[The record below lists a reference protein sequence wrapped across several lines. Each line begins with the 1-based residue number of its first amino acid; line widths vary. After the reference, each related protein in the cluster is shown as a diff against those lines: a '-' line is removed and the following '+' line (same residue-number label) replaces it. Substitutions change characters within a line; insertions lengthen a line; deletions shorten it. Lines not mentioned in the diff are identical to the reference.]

1 MKPTFFAR
9 LCRYYLLF
17 SAGFIAF
24 LIALAILEKEGMP
37 RVWIGHLFMLA
48 TIVLYATIGL
58 LSRTSNVLEY
68 YVAGRKVPAMFN
80 GMATAADWISAASFI
95 SLAGG
100 LYLHGFDGL
109 AYIMGWTGGY
119 CLVALLIAPFLRKFG
134 QYTIPDFLAERY
146 RSPNG
151 NGRPVRIIAVCATII
166 VSFIYVVAQIYA
178 VGLIAS
184 RFTGVDFSVGIFLGL
199 ASILVCSFLGGMRA
213 ITWTQVAQY
222 IIILV
227 AFLIPAIWLAVKH
240 SDNPIPQLAYGKILA
255 QLSAREQILEKDPKE
270 QQVRA
275 IFKQRAD
282 EYQDKL
288 DGLPA
293 SWENGRLQAQQRL
306 DKIRL
311 RNASLMD
318 IRNAER
324 ALIAYPKSAEDALQ
338 AWSEARTT
346 NLERSL
352 PMTPHATPFPAENR
366 EQSDIKRN
374 NFLAL
379 AFCLMLGTA
388 ALPHLLMR
396 SYTTPSVHASRISV
410 FWTLFFILLIYLT
423 IPALAVLVKYD
434 IYTALV
440 GSEFS
445 QLPNWVSYWA
455 NVDKLN
461 PLISIVDTNRDGI
474 VQLAEIA
481 IDGDVLV
488 LATPE
493 IAGLPYVISGLVAAG
508 GLAAALSTADGLLLA
523 ISNALSHDVYYKIV
537 DPQASTQKRV
547 TISKLLLL
555 AVAFIA
561 AYIASQKPADILSL
575 VGAAFSL
582 AASTLFPA
590 LVLGVFWKRA
600 NHHGAIAGMLA
611 GFLVCLYYM
620 LHTNPILGGSIAN
633 QWFHIA
639 PISAGVFGVPA
650 GLITLYVISMLT
662 RPPQRQIG
670 ALVDYLRTPESLA
683 APGLPPAR
691 NINGNSGNNSN
702 NSNNSNSGN
711 SSSSR

>member
-1 MKPTFFAR
+1 MKTTRTFFQR
-9 LCRYYLLF
+9 LRSYYLLF
-17 SAGFIAF
+17 TGGFVCF
-24 LIALAILEKEGMP
+24 LISLAALEQEGMP
-37 RVWIGHLFMLA
+37 RVWIGYLFMFA
-48 TIVLYATIGL
+48 TIVLYASIGV

-68 YVAGRKVPAMFN
+68 YVAGRRVPAMFN

-119 CLVALLIAPFLRKFG
+119 CLVALLIAPYLRKFS

-146 RSPNG
+146 GGAANPD
-151 NGRPVRIIAVCATII
+151 GRGGRAVRVLAVIATII
-166 VSFIYVVAQIYA
+166 VSFTYVVAQIYA

-227 AFLIPAIWLAVKH
+227 AFLIPAIWLSAKH
-240 SDNPIPQLAYGKILA
+240 SDNPIPQVAYGKLLPK
-255 QLSAREQILEKDPKE
+255 LSARENVLQNDPKE
-270 QQVRA
+270 AEVRA
-275 IFKQRAD
+275 IFRQRAAD
-282 EYQDKL
+282 YQARINT
-288 DGLPA
+288 LPA
-293 SWENGRLQAQQRL
+293 SWEAGRIDAQRKL
-306 DKIRL
+306 DTIKL
-311 RNASLMD
+311 RNTSLLE
-318 IRNAER
+318 IRSVER
-324 ALIAYPKSAEDALQ
+324 ALIAYPKSADEALRLWSDARDQ
-338 AWSEARTT
+338 
-346 NLERSL
+346 NLVRAE
-352 PMTPHATPFPAENR
+352 PITPHATPYPGDPAT
-366 EQSDIKRN
+366 SDIKRN

-379 AFCLMLGTA
+379 VFCLMLGTA
-388 ALPHLLMR
+388 ALPHILMR
-396 SYTTPSVHASRISV
+396 SYTTPSVHETRVSV

-434 IYTALV
+434 IYNALV
-440 GSEFS
+440 GIDY
-445 QLPNWVSYWA
+445 QHLPNWVSYWT

-461 PLISIVDTNRDGI
+461 PLFSIADVNRDGI
-474 VQLAEIA
+474 VQLAEIT
-481 IDGDVLV
+481 IDADVLV

-523 ISNALSHDVYYKIV
+523 ISNALSHDVYYKLV
-537 DPQASTQKRV
+537 DRGASTQKRV

-561 AYIASQKPADILSL
+561 AYAASTKPGDILSL

-582 AASTLFPA
+582 AGSTLFPA

-600 NHHGAIAGMLA
+600 NHQGAIAGMVV
-611 GFLVCLYYM
+611 GFVVCVYYM
-620 LHTNPILGGSIAN
+620 LHTNPILGGAAAG

-639 PISAGVFGVPA
+639 PISAGIFGVPA
-650 GLITLYVISMLT
+650 GLLAIVGVSLLT
-662 RPPQRQIG
+662 RPPDRQTQ
-670 ALVDYLRTPESLA
+670 ALVDYIRAPEK
-683 APGLPPAR
+683 
-691 NINGNSGNNSN
+691 
-702 NSNNSNSGN
+702 
-711 SSSSR
+711 